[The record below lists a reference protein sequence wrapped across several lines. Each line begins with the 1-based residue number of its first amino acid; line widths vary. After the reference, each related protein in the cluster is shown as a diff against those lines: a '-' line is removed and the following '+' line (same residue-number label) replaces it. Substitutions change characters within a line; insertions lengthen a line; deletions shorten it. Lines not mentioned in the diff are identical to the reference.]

1 MILEIK
7 VLFRPSNVEVKPQ
20 QNDKFY
26 LLICLAYVQSTR
38 TRSQPSTYRLLARHR
53 FCNCLRSKSRNR
65 CLILLEAMRSNAK
78 APADFCLVSP
88 TSLPLHGRRARNLSR
103 PCNQGWNIN
112 QSWPHGLW
120 PPGGSGSTHSA
131 LSNRETQ
138 KPISNSCGNF
148 FSEVKTLFVAHN
160 WVHSGSSPSLNITGN
175 LEMLIYSLEW
185 IV

>member
-88 TSLPLHGRRARNLSR
+88 TSLPLHGRRARKLSR

-120 PPGGSGSTHSA
+120 PPGGVEVHIQPLAIGKLRNQFQIA
-131 LSNRETQ
+131 VET
-138 KPISNSCGNF
+138 F
-148 FSEVKTLFVAHN
+148 FLKLKLYLWPTTEYTQVLHRV
-160 WVHSGSSPSLNITGN
+160 
-175 LEMLIYSLEW
+175 LISLE
-185 IV
+185 I